1 MDMIPYQCKNIIQNI
16 TFSNDNIVVY
26 NFNKLLD
33 SLNINSN
40 QLIDLC
46 ICCGTDFNNKL
57 INIKCKDIY
66 KLIKRYGSI
75 EEIIDK
81 LDIIN
86 SDRDK
91 IIKIP
96 YQFDYKISRN
106 IFKKLLDNIDRDYL
120 IKVLEIMKK
129 Y

>member
-1 MDMIPYQCKNIIQNI
+1 M
-16 TFSNDNIVVY
+16 
-26 NFNKLLD
+26 
-33 SLNINSN
+33 
-40 QLIDLC
+40 C

-106 IFKKLLDNIDRDYL
+106 IFKIIDNDIDRDYL
-120 IKVLEIMKK
+120 IKSIRNYEKILDTKELN